1 MTFVDSCILI
11 DIFNDDAQWRSWS
24 VDQVSLA
31 LPRGLCINAIVYAE
45 VSSSFATQQDVSAA
59 IKRGRLDIKDLPVE
73 AAYLAADAFKRYRK
87 NKGQFKT
94 ALPDFFIGA
103 HAQILSCPILTRD
116 PQRFASFFPD
126 VQLITPDIK
135 N

>member
-24 VDQVSLA
+24 VEQVSRA

-45 VSSSFATQQDVSAA
+45 VSGSFSTQQDISAA
-59 IKRGRLDIKDLPVE
+59 IKQGRLDVKDIPMK
-73 AAYLAADAFKRYRK
+73 AAYLAADAFKRYRQ
-87 NKGQFKT
+87 NNGQFKT

-103 HAQILSCPILTRD
+103 HAQILSCPLLTRD
-116 PQRFASFFPD
+116 PQRFATYFPD
-126 VQLITPDIK
+126 VELITP
-135 N
+135 

>member
-116 PQRFASFFPD
+116 PQRFATYFPD
-126 VQLITPDIK
+126 VRLITP
-135 N
+135 

>member
-1 MTFVDSCILI
+1 MTFVDSCVLI
-11 DIFNDDAQWRSWS
+11 DIFNDDAQWKSWS
-24 VDQVSLA
+24 ISQVSQA

-45 VSSSFATQQDVSAA
+45 VSGSFATQKDVSAA
-59 IKRGRLDIKDLPVE
+59 IKRGRLDIKDLPME
-73 AAYLAADAFKRYRK
+73 AAYLAAEAFKCYRQ

-116 PQRFASFFPD
+116 PRRFATYFPD
-126 VQLITPDIK
+126 VQLITPDT
-135 N
+135 NS

>member
-73 AAYLAADAFKRYRK
+73 AAYLAADAFKRYRR

-116 PQRFASFFPD
+116 PQRFATYFPD
-126 VQLITPDIK
+126 VRLITP
-135 N
+135 

>member
-11 DIFNDDAQWRSWS
+11 DIFNDDAQWKSWS

-116 PQRFASFFPD
+116 PQRFATYFPD
-126 VQLITPDIK
+126 VRLITP
-135 N
+135 

>member
-24 VDQVSLA
+24 VAQVSQA

-45 VSSSFATQQDVSAA
+45 VCGSFANQQDVSAA
-59 IKRGRLDIKDLPVE
+59 IKHGRLDIKDIPME
-73 AAYLAADAFKRYRK
+73 AAFLAADAFKRYRQ

-103 HAQILSCPILTRD
+103 HAQILSCPLLTRD
-116 PQRFASFFPD
+116 PQRFATYFPD
-126 VQLITPDIK
+126 VELITP
-135 N
+135 NANS